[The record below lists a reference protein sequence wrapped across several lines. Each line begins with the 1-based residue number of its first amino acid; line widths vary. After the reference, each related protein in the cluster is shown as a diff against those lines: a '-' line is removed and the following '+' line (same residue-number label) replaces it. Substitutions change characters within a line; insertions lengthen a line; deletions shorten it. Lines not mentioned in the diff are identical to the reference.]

1 MNKSPTCSP
10 AALLLPCC
18 FTLLL
23 LLAAPLSA
31 QEKPDDKP
39 DPASTYAG
47 LAIRDIGP
55 AVTSGRIS
63 DFAMHP
69 DGWQVYYAATA
80 SGGLWKTVNGGIT
93 FAPIFDDEGSYSIG
107 VVELDPN
114 NPDTV
119 WVGSGENNAQRSVAY
134 GDGVYKSLDGGR
146 SWFNMGLETSEHIGS
161 IVIDPRDSDVVYV
174 AAQGPLWSAGGERGV
189 YKTTDAGD
197 NWEQVLAIDEYTGA
211 NELLMHPDNP
221 DLLLASSWQRH
232 RQVWTLIDGGP
243 GSGVHRSTDGGASW
257 TEITAGLPAGDM
269 GRIGLA
275 AAPSAAD
282 TVYAII
288 EADDKS
294 QGIYRSTD
302 FGVSWEKRSGY
313 VAGSPQY
320 YNELIVDPNNPD
332 RLYSMDTFMQVSEDG
347 GKSWN
352 MVGIEHKHVDEHALW
367 IDPANTRHLITG
379 NDGGIYESWDRGAN
393 WRHVRNLPIT
403 QFYRATPD
411 NDLPFYNVYGGT
423 QDNSSLG
430 APSRTTFNYG
440 IANHDWV
447 ITLGGDG
454 FKTQI
459 DPENPDTVYPQLQY
473 GLLARFDR
481 SSHERVLITPMPGA
495 DEDNYKWNWNSA
507 FIISPHDRKRLYFAA
522 EKLFRSDDGGNTWRE
537 VSPDLTRQLDRNA
550 LEVMGRVWSVDA
562 IAKNAST
569 SMYGSIIGLSES
581 PLQEGLL
588 YVGTDDGLI
597 QVSDDNGSNW
607 RRIGNFGN
615 VPEMTYVSDVEASL
629 HDVDTVYAT
638 FDNHKRGD
646 YRPYVY
652 VSNNRGRSW
661 KSISGNLP
669 ERGSAHTIVQDHVDP
684 QLLFVGTEFGVFA
697 SQNGGASWFELNGN
711 MPTIAV
717 RDLEI
722 QRRES
727 DLVIGSFGRGI
738 RILDDYSAL
747 RTPVAQL
754 QEAEATLFSVRD
766 AWLYAEDDVWV
777 YGDKGSQGVTYFTAD
792 NPPFGAVFTYHLRDG
807 YQSLREQRQQQESER
822 KKAGDDNPYPS
833 WEALRAEDR
842 EQTPELWFEISN
854 NDGEV
859 IRRISGSTGK
869 GLHRTNWDL
878 RLPAPDPVNLAAP
891 GFRAPWD
898 SEPSGV
904 LAAPGQYSV
913 QMVKVVRGE
922 RSEIGAPQNFIV
934 KPLQRGQFRPDSLTD
949 HNRSMQAAAD
959 LSRAVQGAGKAL
971 GELQERIK
979 HLRVALRDTPSLDT
993 ALPDQL
999 QQIDADLHEVG
1010 ILLNGDAVKAR
1021 ASEPRPM
1028 ALAERVGMF
1037 SWAHWNAL
1045 AAITGNQQQSL
1056 DIARTQFEQVQQGL
1070 DTAAKQ
1076 LQALE
1081 AAVAGEAPWTPGRI
1095 PVLEN

>member
-1 MNKSPTCSP
+1 MHKSPTCSS
-10 AALLLPCC
+10 AALLLPCS
-18 FTLLL
+18 FALLL
-23 LLAAPLSA
+23 LLASPLSA
-31 QEKPDDKP
+31 QNKADDEA
-39 DPASTYAG
+39 DPASIYAG

-55 AVTSGRIS
+55 AVTSGRIT

-93 FAPIFDDEGSYSIG
+93 FAPIFDNEGSYSIG

-146 SWFNMGLETSEHIGS
+146 SWSNMGLETSEHIGS

-197 NWEQVLAIDEYTGA
+197 NWEQVLVIDEYTGA
-211 NELLMHPDNP
+211 NELLMHPDSP

-243 GSGVHRSTDGGASW
+243 GSGVHRSTD
-257 TEITAGLPAGDM
+257 
-269 GRIGLA
+269 
-275 AAPSAAD
+275 
-282 TVYAII
+282 
-288 EADDKS
+288 
-294 QGIYRSTD
+294 

-320 YNELIVDPNNPD
+320 YNELIVDPHNPD

-347 GKSWN
+347 GKSWS

-367 IDPANTRHLITG
+367 IDPANTGHLIAG
-379 NDGGIYESWDRGAN
+379 NDGGIYESWDRGQN

-430 APSRTTFNYG
+430 APSRTTFSYG

-454 FKTQI
+454 FKTQV
-459 DPENPDTVYPQLQY
+459 DPENPDTVYSQLQY
-473 GLLARFDR
+473 GMLARFDR
-481 SSHERVLITPMPGA
+481 SSFERVLITPMPGA

-522 EKLFRSDDGGNTWRE
+522 EKLFRSDDGGNTWRV

-597 QVSDDNGSNW
+597 QVSDDNGANW
-607 RRIGNFGN
+607 QRIENFGK

-629 HDVDTVYAT
+629 HDADTVYAT

-684 QLLFVGTEFGVFA
+684 ELLFVGTEFGVFA
-697 SQNGGASWFELNGN
+697 SQNGGQSWFELNGN

-727 DLVIGSFGRGI
+727 DLVIASFGRGI

-747 RTPVAQL
+747 RTPAAQL
-754 QEAEATLFSVRD
+754 QEAAATLFSVRD

-792 NPPFGAVFTYHLRDG
+792 NPPFGAVFSYHLRDG
-807 YQSLREQRQQQESER
+807 YQSLREQRQQEENER
-822 KKAGDDNPYPS
+822 KKGGDDNPYPS
-833 WEALRAEDR
+833 WDALRDEDR
-842 EQTPELWFEISN
+842 EQAPELWFEISN
-854 NDGEV
+854 TDGEV
-859 IRRISGSTGK
+859 IRRITGSTGK

-878 RLPAPDPVNLAAP
+878 RLPAPDPVNLSAP
-891 GFRAPWD
+891 GFRAPWA

-904 LAAPGQYSV
+904 LAAPGEYSV

-922 RSEIGAPQNFIV
+922 RSEIGAPQSFIV

-971 GELQERIK
+971 GELQARIK
-979 HLRVALRDTPSLDT
+979 HLRVALRDTPALDT
-993 ALPDQL
+993 ELTEQL
-999 QQIDADLHEVG
+999 QQIDGRLQNVNM
-1010 ILLNGDAVKAR
+1010 LLNGDAVKAR

-1028 ALAERVGMF
+1028 GLAARVGMF

-1056 DIARTQFEQVQQGL
+1056 DIARTQFEQVQRGL
-1070 DTAAKQ
+1070 DAADEQ

-1095 PVLEN
+1095 PVLED

>member
-1 MNKSPTCSP
+1 MHQPTPCSLP
-10 AALLLPCC
+10 ALLLAFG
-18 FTLLL
+18 FTLLQT
-23 LLAAPLSA
+23 AAVSA
-31 QEKPDDKP
+31 QDDKA
-39 DPASTYAG
+39 DPASIYTG
-47 LAIRDIGP
+47 LTIRDIGP

-93 FAPIFDDEGSYSIG
+93 FAPVFDHEGAYSIG

-114 NPDTV
+114 DPDTV

-146 SWFNMGLETSEHIGS
+146 SWTNMGLKTSEHIGS
-161 IVIDPRDSDVVYV
+161 IVIDPRDSDVIYV
-174 AAQGPLWSAGGERGV
+174 AAQGPLWNAGGERGV
-189 YKTTDAGD
+189 YKTTDGGKT
-197 NWEQVLAIDEYTGA
+197 WQPVLQIDEYSGA
-211 NELLMHPDNP
+211 NELLMHPRNP
-221 DLLLASSWQRH
+221 DVLLASSWQRH

-243 GSGVHRSTDGGASW
+243 GSGVHRSIDGGQSW
-257 TEITAGLPAGDM
+257 VRITAGLPAADM

-275 AAPSAAD
+275 LAPSD
-282 TVYAII
+282 PDVVYAII
-288 EADDKS
+288 EADEKN
-294 QGIYRSTD
+294 QGVYRSTD
-302 FGVSWEKRSGY
+302 FGVSWEKRSAY

-320 YNELIVDPNNPD
+320 YNELIVDPHNPD
-332 RLYSMDTFMQVSEDG
+332 RVYAMDTFMQVSEDG
-347 GKSWN
+347 GKTWS
-352 MVGIEHKHVDEHALW
+352 MVGVEHKHVDEHALW
-367 IDPANTRHLITG
+367 IDPDNTDHLITG
-379 NDGGIYESWDRGAN
+379 NDGGIYETWDRGDN

-411 NDLPFYNVYGGT
+411 NALPYYNVYGGT

-454 FKTQI
+454 FKSQI
-459 DPENPDTVYPQLQY
+459 DPDNPDTVYSQLQH
-473 GLLARFDR
+473 GMLARFDR
-481 SSHERVLITPMPGA
+481 TSHERVLITPMPGA
-495 DEDNYKWNWNSA
+495 DENNYKWNWNSA
-507 FIISPHDRKRLYFAA
+507 FIISPHDPKRLYFAA
-522 EKLFRSDDGGNTWRE
+522 EKLFRSDDGGNNWRV
-537 VSPDLTRQLDRNA
+537 VSPDLTRQIDRNK
-550 LEVMGRVWSVDA
+550 LKVMGRVWSVDA

-597 QVSDDNGSNW
+597 QVSADNGASW
-607 RRIGNFGN
+607 RRVERFGK
-615 VPEMTYVSDVEASL
+615 VPDMTYVSDVEASL

-646 YRPYVY
+646 YKPYVY
-652 VSNNRGRSW
+652 VSTDRGRSW

-684 QLLFVGTEFGVFA
+684 QLLFVGTEFGVFVT
-697 SQNGGASWFELNGN
+697 QNGGASWFQLNGN

-722 QRRES
+722 QRREN
-727 DLVIGSFGRGI
+727 DLVIASFGRGI

-754 QEAEATLFSVRD
+754 QEHEATLFAVRD
-766 AWLYAEDDVWV
+766 PWLYAEDDVWV
-777 YGDKGSQGVTYFTAD
+777 YGNKGAQGVTYFTAD

-807 YQSLREQRQQQESER
+807 YQSLREQRQQDENKHKEAGEDIFYPPWQALQQE
-822 KKAGDDNPYPS
+822 
-833 WEALRAEDR
+833 LR
-842 EQTPELWFEISN
+842 EQAPELWFEISN
-854 NDGEV
+854 SDGEIV
-859 IRRISGSTGK
+859 RRITGSTEQ
-869 GLHRTNWDL
+869 GLHRAHWDL
-878 RLPAPDPVNLAAP
+878 RLPAPDPISLDEP

-898 SEPSGV
+898 AAPTGV
-904 LAAPGQYSV
+904 LAAPGQYTV
-913 QMVKVVRGE
+913 QMIKMVRGE
-922 RSEIGAPQNFIV
+922 RTAIGKPQGFVV

-949 HNRSMQAAAD
+949 LNRIMQAAAD

-971 GELQERIK
+971 AELQTRSD
-979 HLRVALRDTPSLDT
+979 HLRVAVRETPALDP
-993 ALPDQL
+993 ALMTQL
-999 QQIDADLHEVG
+999 QQINDRLQDVAL
-1010 ILLNGDAVKAR
+1010 LLNGDSVKAR
-1021 ASEPRPM
+1021 ANEPRAM
-1028 ALAERVGMF
+1028 SLSERVGMF
-1037 SWAHWNAL
+1037 AWAHWNAL
-1045 AAITGNQQQSL
+1045 AAVSGNQQQSL
-1056 DIARTQFEQVQQGL
+1056 HIAREQFERVQQGL
-1070 DTAAKQ
+1070 DQANEK

-1095 PVLEN
+1095 PVLDN

>member
-1 MNKSPTCSP
+1 MHKPTSKSLP
-10 AALLLPCC
+10 ALLACC
-18 FTLLL
+18 VVMLLS
-23 LLAAPLSA
+23 AALSA
-31 QEKPDDKP
+31 QDDKP
-39 DPASTYAG
+39 DPASIYAG

-69 DGWQVYYAATA
+69 DGWHVYYAATA

-93 FAPIFDDEGSYSIG
+93 FTPIFDQEGSYSIG

-114 NPDTV
+114 NPDTL

-146 SWFNMGLETSEHIGS
+146 SWVNMGLKTSEHIGS

-189 YKTTDAGD
+189 YKTSDGGAS
-197 NWEQVLAIDEYTGA
+197 WEAVLTVDEYTGA
-211 NELLMHPDNP
+211 NELLMHPHSP
-221 DLLLASSWQRH
+221 DLLLASTWQRH

-243 GSGVHRSTDGGASW
+243 GSGVHRSSDGGASW
-257 TEITAGLPAGDM
+257 SKITAGLPGGDM

-275 AAPSAAD
+275 FAPSAPD

-288 EADDKS
+288 EADGKS
-294 QGIYRSTD
+294 QGLYRSTD
-302 FGVSWEKRSGY
+302 FGVSWEKRSDH

-320 YNELIVDPNNPD
+320 YNELIVDPHNPD

-347 GKSWN
+347 GKTWS
-352 MVGIEHKHVDEHALW
+352 MVGVEHKHVDEHALW
-367 IDPANTRHLITG
+367 IDPANTDHLITG

-454 FKTQI
+454 FKTQV
-459 DPENPDTVYPQLQY
+459 DPENPDTVYSQLQY
-473 GLLARFDR
+473 GMLARFDR

-522 EKLFRSDDGGNTWRE
+522 EKLFRSDDGGNTWRV

-550 LEVMGRVWSVDA
+550 LKIMGRVWSVDA

-597 QVSDDNGSNW
+597 QVSDDNGASW
-607 RRIGNFGN
+607 RRSERFGK

-652 VSNNRGRSW
+652 VSSDRGRSW

-697 SQNGGASWFELNGN
+697 TQNGGQSWFRLQGN

-747 RTPVAQL
+747 RTPATEL
-754 QEAEATLFSVRD
+754 QEAEATLFAVRD
-766 AWLYAEDDVWV
+766 PWLYAEDDVWV
-777 YGDKGSQGVTYFTAD
+777 YGSKGAQGVTYFTAD

-822 KKAGDDNPYPS
+822 KKGGDDNPYPS

-842 EQTPELWFEISN
+842 EQAPQLWFEISN
-854 NDGEV
+854 ANGEV
-859 IRRISGSTGK
+859 IRRVTGSTSK
-869 GLHRTNWDL
+869 GLHRSNWDL
-878 RLPAPDPVNLAAP
+878 RLPAPDPVSLGGS

-898 SEPSGV
+898 SAPSGV
-904 LAAPGQYSV
+904 LAAPGEYSV
-913 QMVKVVRGE
+913 QMVKLVGGE
-922 RSEIGAPQNFIV
+922 RTAIGASQRFIV
-934 KPLQRGQFRPDSLTD
+934 KPLQRGQFRPDSLQD

-971 GELQERIK
+971 GELQNRVS
-979 HLRVALRDTPSLDT
+979 HLRVALRDTPALDNSLST
-993 ALPDQL
+993 QL
-999 QQIDADLHEVG
+999 QQIDAGLHDVNL
-1010 ILLNGDAVKAR
+1010 LLNGDVVKAR

-1028 ALAERVGMF
+1028 GLAERVGMF

-1056 DIARTQFEQVQQGL
+1056 DIAREQFQQVQQGL
-1070 DTAAKQ
+1070 DEANTR
-1076 LQALE
+1076 LQAVE

-1095 PVLEN
+1095 PVLDN